1 MFYVESY
8 VNTKVLR
15 NIMLEWSIF
24 KLLIDEELLEDFQ
37 NGYHYEQCA
46 LENEVCSCD
55 SGIQEFKD
63 DYNNGVIGTRGL
75 VAFVPIDE
83 SDD

>member
-1 MFYVESY
+1 MESY

-24 KLLIDEELLEDFQ
+24 KLLIDEELLVDFQ

-46 LENEVCSCD
+46 LENELCSCD
-55 SGIQEFKD
+55 SGIEEFEGGLK
-63 DYNNGVIGTRGL
+63 YGTRGL

-83 SDD
+83 SDDQFDPA

>member
-24 KLLIDEELLEDFQ
+24 KLLIDKELLVDFQ
-37 NGYHYEQCA
+37 NGYHYE
-46 LENEVCSCD
+46 
-55 SGIQEFKD
+55 
-63 DYNNGVIGTRGL
+63 
-75 VAFVPIDE
+75 
-83 SDD
+83 

>member
-37 NGYHYEQCA
+37 NGYHYE
-46 LENEVCSCD
+46 
-55 SGIQEFKD
+55 
-63 DYNNGVIGTRGL
+63 
-75 VAFVPIDE
+75 
-83 SDD
+83 